1 MSIANSNVI
10 AKIAA
15 VVAGLGLVAMSF
27 AYAAPAAK
35 ADTTSDLQAQI
46 TALMAQIA
54 ALQAQAGGSASAGT
68 AVQFNMDLTIG
79 SKGADVTALQ
89 QWLVSKGFLQMPANT
104 SYGYFGA
111 VTKAAVAAWQASAGI
126 SPAVGYFGPISRAKA
141 NAAAG
146 TTGGTTGGT
155 TTTGDLKG
163 GDGKFDNISS
173 LGDIDSTVDEGDT
186 ANVIGVSLD
195 AKDSDLSIQR
205 ADVTLTLPSSNASS
219 LLERYVTK
227 VSLVLDG
234 KTLATMNAS
243 DASKDGRV
251 FTMRFSGLNGV
262 VRDGDTGN
270 LYVKVTAVAN
280 VDSNDAGDIITVALP
295 TDSVRAVN
303 GAGVSDTY
311 VTAITETF
319 SVSAASTGTLSL
331 TEASSNPDDSL
342 VKADDNNTT
351 DDVTLLA
358 FNVKAKNQDV
368 TITDL
373 PVGLVVS
380 GTSNVNDVIQ
390 TVKLMKGDTVLKSK
404 TVSGTGTSA
413 QVTFDNIDAMIDQD
427 STETYK
433 VVAVIKDFSA
443 TADSTHFSAGDSV
456 YATTTGSNTAWDVS
470 DANGESVT
478 PSSSV
483 TGGTVT
489 FTGSAITATLSGT
502 PVATKSVGTFSGSSD
517 KLDGSITFKVAAG
530 DDDIYLDA
538 TLVQGTTTVNAVTS
552 GFGWATTTTSNT
564 GTSTGY
570 SASLSSSDTNSADS
584 AGNYFKIPAGTS
596 RTFTLV
602 ASIPTGIDSGTLGMR
617 ITGFNY
623 GTAFGSMGS
632 VYNFNLDGFK
642 TADVT
647 GLDIH

>member
-79 SKGADVTALQ
+79 STGADVTALQ

-126 SPAVGYFGPISRAKA
+126 SPAAGYFGPISRAKA

-186 ANVIGVSLD
+186 ANVVGVSFD
-195 AKDSDLSIQR
+195 AQDSDLSIQR
-205 ADVTLTLPSSNASS
+205 ADVTFTVPNSGSS
-219 LLERYVTK
+219 LLSRYITK
-227 VSLVLDG
+227 ASLVLDG

-262 VRDGDTGN
+262 IRDGDTGN
-270 LYVKVTAVAN
+270 LYVKVSAVSSI
-280 VDSNDAGDIITVALP
+280 DSGDTGNITVALP
-295 TDSVRAVN
+295 VDSIRAVN

-311 VTAITETF
+311 ISSAIDETF
-319 SVSAASTGTLSL
+319 SVSAASTGSLSL

-358 FNVKAKNQDV
+358 FNLKAKNQDV

-373 PVGLVVS
+373 PVGFVVS
-380 GTSNVNDVIQ
+380 GAADVNDVIQ

-404 TVSGTGTSA
+404 TISGSGNVA
-413 QVTFDNIDAMIDQD
+413 YLTFDNIDEMIDQD

-433 VVAVIKDFSA
+433 VVATIKEFSTDFE
-443 TADSTHFSAGDSV
+443 AGDTV
-456 YATTTGSNTAWDVS
+456 YASTTGADAAWDVA
-470 DANGESVT
+470 DANGENVT
-478 PSSSV
+478 TSSSV
-483 TGGTVT
+483 VGGTVT
-489 FTGSAITATLSGT
+489 FTGAGITATLSGT
-502 PVATKSVGTFSGSSD
+502 PTSSKTVGTLANDAD
-517 KLDGSITFKVAAG
+517 KMEGSISFKVAAG

-570 SASLSSSDTNSADS
+570 SASLSASDTNSGDS
-584 AGNYFKIPAGTS
+584 AGAYFKIPAGSS
-596 RTFTLV
+596 RTFTFV
-602 ASIPTGIDSGTLGMR
+602 TSIPTGRDGGTLGVR
-617 ITGFNY
+617 VTGFNY
-623 GTAFGSMGS
+623 GITSGAMTS
-632 VYNFNLDGFK
+632 VYNVGLDSFK
-642 TADVT
+642 TANVT

>member
-35 ADTTSDLQAQI
+35 ADTTSDLNAQI
-46 TALMAQIA
+46 AALMAQIA
-54 ALQAQAGGSASAGT
+54 ALQAQVGGGSAAAGT
-68 AVQFNMDLTIG
+68 AVQFNMDLTVG

-126 SPAVGYFGPISRAKA
+126 SPAAGYFGPISRAKA

-155 TTTGDLKG
+155 TTGDLKG
-163 GDGKFDNISS
+163 GDGKFENISS
-173 LGDIDSTVDEGDT
+173 LGDIESTVDEGSSE
-186 ANVIGVSLD
+186 NVIGVSLD
-195 AKDSDLSIQR
+195 ARDSDLSIQR
-205 ADVTLTLPSSNASS
+205 ADVTLTLPSDGSS
-219 LLERYVTK
+219 LLTRYVTK

-251 FTMRFSGLNGV
+251 YTMRFSGLNGI
-262 VRDGDTGN
+262 VREGDTGD
-270 LYVKVTAVAN
+270 LYVKVTAVSSI
-280 VDSNDAGDIITVALP
+280 DSNDAGDIITVALP
-295 TDSVRAVN
+295 TDSIRAIN

-311 VTAITETF
+311 GSNMTETF
-319 SVSAASTGTLSL
+319 SVNAASTGTLSL
-331 TEASSNPDDSL
+331 TEASTNPEDSL
-342 VKADDNNTT
+342 VKADSDNTT
-351 DDVTLLA
+351 DDVTVLA
-358 FNVKAKNQDV
+358 FNLKAKNQDITV
-368 TITDL
+368 TDL
-373 PVGLVVS
+373 PVGFTVS

-390 TVKLMKGDTVLKSK
+390 TVKLMKGSTVLKSK
-404 TVSGTGTSA
+404 TVSGTGTYA
-413 QVTFDNIDAMIDQD
+413 LVTFDNVDTTIDQD
-427 STETYK
+427 STDTYK
-433 VVAVIKDFSA
+433 VVATIKKFSG
-443 TADSTHFSAGDSV
+443 TFDAGDTLVAS
-456 YATTTGSNTAWDVS
+456 TTGSNTAWDVS
-470 DANGESVT
+470 DANGDDIT

-483 TGGTVT
+483 TGGTIT
-489 FTGSAITATLSGT
+489 FTGTAISASLSGT
-502 PVATKSVGTFSGSSD
+502 PTATKTVGTIAGDAD
-517 KLDGSITFKVAAG
+517 KMDGSISFKVTAG
-530 DDDIYLDA
+530 DDDIYVDS
-538 TLVQGTTTVNAVTS
+538 TLLQGSTTILSTSS

-570 SASLSSSDTNSADS
+570 SASLSASNTESGDL
-584 AGNYFKIPAGTS
+584 AGSYFKIPAGTT
-596 RTFTLV
+596 RTFTL
-602 ASIPTGIDSGTLGMR
+602 AATIPTGRDGGTLGLR

-623 GTAFGSMGS
+623 GTASGSMTS
-632 VYNFNLDGFK
+632 VYDFNLDSFK

>member
-35 ADTTSDLQAQI
+35 ADTTSDLNAQI
-46 TALMAQIA
+46 AALMAQIA
-54 ALQAQAGGSASAGT
+54 ALQAQVGGGSSAAGT

-126 SPAVGYFGPISRAKA
+126 SPAAGYFGPISRAKA

-163 GDGKFDNISS
+163 GDGKFENISS
-173 LGDIDSTVDEGDT
+173 LGDIESTVDEGDS
-186 ANVIGVSLD
+186 ANVVGVSLD
-195 AKDSDLSIQR
+195 AADSDLSIQR
-205 ADVTLTLPSSNASS
+205 VDVTLTLATANTSSM
-219 LLERYVTK
+219 LTKTVTK
-227 VSLVLDG
+227 VALVLDG

-251 FTMRFSGLNGV
+251 YTMRFSGLNGI
-262 VRDGDTGN
+262 VRDGETGN
-270 LYVKVTAVAN
+270 LYVKVTAVSS
-280 VDSNDAGDIITVALP
+280 VDSADAGDEITVAIP
-295 TDSVRAVN
+295 VDSIRAVN

-311 VTAITETF
+311 VATAIDEVF

-331 TEASSNPDDSL
+331 TEASSNPDNSL
-342 VKADDNNTT
+342 VKADDNNSTS
-351 DDVTLLA
+351 DVTLLA
-358 FNVKAKNQDV
+358 FNLKAKNQDV

-373 PVGLVVS
+373 PVSFFVS
-380 GTSNVNDVIQ
+380 GVADVNMIVQ
-390 TVKLMKGDTVLKSK
+390 NVKLMKGDTVLKSN
-404 TVSGTGTSA
+404 TVSGTGTYAS
-413 QVTFDNIDAMIDQD
+413 VTFDGIDTTIDQD

-433 VVAVIKDFSA
+433 VVATIKEFE
-443 TADSTHFSAGDSV
+443 STFAAGDTLFAS
-456 YATTTGSNTAWDVS
+456 TTGSHSAWDVA
-470 DANGESVT
+470 DANGDDIT

-483 TGGTVT
+483 TGGTIT
-489 FTGSAITATLSGT
+489 FTGSAVTATLSGT
-502 PVATKSVGTFSGSSD
+502 PTATKTVGTLAGDAD
-517 KLDGSITFKVAAG
+517 KVDGSISFKVTAG

-538 TLVQGTTTVNAVTS
+538 TLLQATTTVLTTSS

-570 SASLSSSDTNSADS
+570 SASLSSSNTDNSDS
-584 AGNYFKIPAGTS
+584 SGAYFKIPAGTT
-596 RTFTLV
+596 RTFTLAATV
-602 ASIPTGIDSGTLGMR
+602 PTGRDSGTAGIR
-617 ITGFNY
+617 VTGFNY
-623 GTAFGSMGS
+623 GTASGTMTS
-632 VYNFNLDGFK
+632 VYDFNLDSFK